1 MSARK
6 VRMKLRNLVLTPTF
20 LLTLIFPLEN
30 ARALET
36 LRGSDAAEVVLNGQ
50 LITSTFMEQYY
61 DWELLVNYKGRIYHC
76 RVEPGFNPGQIAA
89 MCAT

>member
-36 LRGSDAAEVVLNGQ
+36 LRGSDAAEVALNGQ

-61 DWELLVNYKGRIYHC
+61 DWELL
-76 RVEPGFNPGQIAA
+76 
-89 MCAT
+89 